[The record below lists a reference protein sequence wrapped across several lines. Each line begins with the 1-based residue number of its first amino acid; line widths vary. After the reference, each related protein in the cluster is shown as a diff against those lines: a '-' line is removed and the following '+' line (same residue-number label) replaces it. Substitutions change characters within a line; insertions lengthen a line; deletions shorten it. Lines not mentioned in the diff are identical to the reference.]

1 MTTAEEVAAVLRA
14 RGDRYAFEPVYRH
27 YYPRVLGYCRRRL
40 GHDEDAADAT
50 SQTFAKALGGLD
62 GFTGGAVAP
71 WLFTIARH
79 VVIDAV
85 RRRRPQ
91 VDLETVGEVA
101 EVAPGP
107 DDVTIADDQRRA
119 LVAAIVRL
127 TPEQREVVEL
137 RLVGLTGQ
145 EIADVLG
152 LSLSAVKS
160 SQFRAY
166 TRLRTL
172 LADEHFFGE
181 TP

>member
-1 MTTAEEVAAVLRA
+1 MTTAEEVAIVLRA
-14 RGDRYAFEPVYRH
+14 RGDRRAFEPVYRH

-40 GHDEDAADAT
+40 LHDEDAADAT

-62 GFTGGAVAP
+62 GFTGGAVAS

-85 RRRRPQ
+85 RRRRPE
-91 VDLETVGEVA
+91 VDLQAAGEITEPTAGPEELTVAG
-101 EVAPGP
+101 
-107 DDVTIADDQRRA
+107 DRRRA
-119 LVAAIVRL
+119 LLAAVARL
-127 TPEQREVVEL
+127 TPEQREMVEL
-137 RLVGLTGQ
+137 RLAGLTGQ

-166 TRLRTL
+166 TRLRAL
-172 LADEHFFGE
+172 LADEHFFGK

>member
-1 MTTAEEVAAVLRA
+1 M
-14 RGDRYAFEPVYRH
+14 
-27 YYPRVLGYCRRRL
+27 LGYCRRRL

-50 SQTFAKALGGLD
+50 SQTFAKAMGGLD

-85 RRRRPQ
+85 RRRRPL
-91 VDLETVGEVA
+91 VVLETVGDLA
-101 EVAPGP
+101 EPAAGP
-107 DDVTIADDQRRA
+107 EDLTLEKDRRRA
-119 LVAAIVRL
+119 LLAAIARL

-137 RLVGLTGQ
+137 RLAGLTGQ

-166 TRLRTL
+166 TRLRAL
-172 LADEHFFGE
+172 LADENLFGE

>member
-1 MTTAEEVAAVLRA
+1 MTTAEEVATVLRA
-14 RGDRYAFEPVYRH
+14 RGDRHAFEPVYRH

-85 RRRRPQ
+85 RRRRLQ
-91 VDLETVGEVA
+91 VDLEAAGDLAEPTDGPEDLTV
-101 EVAPGP
+101 
-107 DDVTIADDQRRA
+107 ADDRRRA
-119 LVAAIVRL
+119 LLVAIARL

-137 RLVGLTGQ
+137 RLAGLTGQ
-145 EIADVLG
+145 EIADVVG

-172 LADEHFFGE
+172 LADERFFGD